1 MILQGIWNRIAKKP
15 YIFAIFSGGISV
27 AQPGLVANP
36 KMFFS
41 SMPLWDY
48 YIYISTQ
55 IAYAGQYHHRRNS
68 HYAFTHLRIKI
79 VQIQWKSYNVVISSS
94 II

>member
-1 MILQGIWNRIAKKP
+1 MILQGIWARIAKKP

-55 IAYAGQYHHRRNS
+55 IAYAGQYHHRRNPI
-68 HYAFTHLRIKI
+68 THLRTCVLKLFKFNGNRIML
-79 VQIQWKSYNVVISSS
+79 
-94 II
+94 